1 MDQEKGSLILREQM
15 RLLVRKLGLLQ
26 KGETS
31 CYGVSL
37 SQCHAIVEIGRKE
50 EVALHELA
58 DILGLDKSTMSRTVQ
73 NLVHKEFVIRSTDPS
88 NRRSVKI
95 TLSEAG
101 LQVFREIEEGMQQYY
116 SNIFSNLPLDKKS
129 QVLESMDLI
138 LKAMQ
143 QEELS

>member
-1 MDQEKGSLILREQM
+1 MDHEKGNLILREQM
-15 RLLVRKLGLLQ
+15 RQLVRKLGLLQ

-58 DILGLDKSTMSRTVQ
+58 EILGLDKSTMSRTVQ
-73 NLVHKEFVIRSTDPS
+73 HLVHKEYVLRSTDPS

-95 TLSEAG
+95 KLSESG
-101 LQVFREIEEGMQQYY
+101 WKVFQDIENGMKVYY
-116 SNIFSNLPLDKKS
+116 SNIFSNLPIEKKS
-129 QVLESMDLI
+129 QVLESMDL
-138 LKAMQ
+138 LLRAMQ
-143 QEELS
+143 QEEIS

>member
-1 MDQEKGSLILREQM
+1 MDQEQGSFILREQM

-58 DILGLDKSTMSRTVQ
+58 GILGLDKSTMSRTVQ
-73 NLVHKEFVIRSTDPS
+73 HLVHKEFVLRSTDLS

-95 TLSEAG
+95 KLSESG
-101 LQVFREIEEGMQQYY
+101 CKMFQEIEEGMKLYY
-116 SNIFSNLPLDKKS
+116 SSIFSNLPIEKKS
-129 QVLESMDLI
+129 QVLESMDLL

-143 QEELS
+143 QEEIS